1 MKKLLLVLSL
11 LFITATAGQ
20 AQLLSSKVAAPSPQ
34 KDAAAMAYETRTIEG
49 VPLPSVNGMRSATR
63 VSQYKPS
70 GYIYGTRIYSNVWS
84 DYSRVGLYVL
94 SPDQPL
100 STSIYE
106 GELFNTTRGIV
117 YYEGK
122 LWISHV
128 ERGFSIGDDNTVQTN
143 NRVSHYVFNMFT
155 GQLENYINPGYPGA
169 TGPGLAYDRY
179 TGIIYGCFSNNTLN
193 GNIFGT
199 LDPNTGIRTP
209 IAELDVM
216 LTGVVIDNNHRMW
229 GVERK
234 SGTLYEIDMTNGTLR
249 TVGKLGIVSAYMNSG
264 CVDPITGVYY
274 YNTCNLYESSLY
286 AIDTEN
292 CTATLV
298 YSFPTN
304 DEWSSMWMMTALSDR
319 VPAAPVNVQTSFN
332 GLNGTVSFIIPDVL
346 ANGNAASGT
355 VTYTVYM
362 NGVAKATGEAD
373 FGAEVSEAI
382 TMEHGGQA
390 IIAVALSNDQGESEI
405 VRKTITVGDAAV
417 PAPANVTLVKSG
429 NNFNLTWDAVDM
441 AGVTYNVMRYP
452 DEVQVATGLTA
463 TTFTEPVPSV
473 THTNFFYAVTAYVGN
488 AQSPSTR
495 SNYIATGSFGL
506 PYSNHFETQDRANEL
521 TYINANGDNK
531 VWTYAVNC
539 DLRGSHGIY
548 LPKPDAVSNG
558 WWGSTQPPS
567 DDWAITPGL
576 PLEAGKTYAVTYKVF
591 GTYADLENYRER
603 FEVMMGTS
611 PTVAAMTTTIQ
622 GPTIV
627 SNDNVNPL
635 TTTIVFAA
643 PGTGTYYIGLHGIS
657 NPGFWFGCLGI
668 DVSEGV
674 PSTAPNMPKS
684 MTVTP
689 NPNGELS
696 AEVSVG
702 VSRWNTLKQNITALN
717 RVELLANDQ
726 LVYTWENPTPGET
739 YTQTVTLPLD
749 GTYEFV
755 AVPYGTDGQ
764 AGIPRSVTAYVGVR
778 PPAAVASATLIET
791 SNPGEVTMSWTPV
804 STNIDGNAINTDKV
818 TYTVYNAGENPLI
831 TDTKETA
838 FTFQAMNYDTDPQQF
853 VRFYVTS
860 HFGSFYSSVAAYTPF
875 LLMGKPYTL
884 PFHETTTTDAMRYA
898 WLMSGDLAWDVSGED
913 QDVRAH
919 DGDGTFYFIS
929 GSTENQQGTMTSAKI
944 HVTGAEP
951 TLSLAYA
958 TLLNNT
964 NTLAVKVICDGATTT
979 LGTVTLAGASSN
991 FEWKTVDYDLSAYDG
1006 KDIQIEITGTVISHA
1021 ALLIDDIKVTAKE
1034 SAILGDV
1041 DGDGKVDVTD
1051 VNAVIN
1057 IILKTKTEAD
1067 YPGKADVDGD
1077 GKVDVTDVNAIIN
1090 LILKV
1095 A

>member
-1 MKKLLLVLSL
+1 MKKLILVFTLLGL
-11 LFITATAGQ
+11 TATAGH
-20 AQLLSSKVAAPSPQ
+20 AQLLNSKVTAPTPQSTAAT
-34 KDAAAMAYETRTIEG
+34 AVHEVRTIEG
-49 VPLPSVNGMRSATR
+49 VPLPSINGMRSATR

-70 GYIYGTRIYSNVWS
+70 GFIYGTRIYSNVWS

-100 STSIYE
+100 SSPIYE

-117 YYEGK
+117 FYEGK

-128 ERGFSIGDDNTVQTN
+128 ERGFSVGDDNTVQTN

-155 GQLENYINPGYPGA
+155 GQVEKYINPGFPGA

-179 TGIIYGCFSNNTLN
+179 TGTIYGCFSNNTLN

-216 LTGVVIDNNHRMW
+216 LTAVVIDNNHRMW
-229 GVERK
+229 GIERK
-234 SGTLYEIDMTNGTLR
+234 TGTLYEIDMTNGTLR
-249 TVGKLGIVSAYMNSG
+249 TVGKLGITSAYMNSG

-274 YNTCNLYESSLY
+274 YNTCNLYESTLY

-292 CTATLV
+292 CTATPV

-304 DEWSSMWMMTALSDR
+304 DEWSSMWMMTALSDA
-319 VPAAPVNVQTSFN
+319 VPAAPTNVQATFN
-332 GLNGTVSFIIPDVL
+332 GLDGTVSFKMPTKL
-346 ANGNAASGT
+346 ANGQIEAGAQA
-355 VTYTVYM
+355 TYKVFV
-362 NGVAKATGEAD
+362 NGVCAATGEAS
-373 FGAEVSEAI
+373 FGANVSEAV
-382 TMEHGGQA
+382 TLPHGGQA

-405 VRKTITVGDAAV
+405 VRQTVTVGDAAV
-417 PAPANVTLVKSG
+417 PAPATVTLAQNG
-429 NNFNLTWDAVDM
+429 NNFTVTWDAVNMD
-441 AGVTYNVMRYP
+441 GVTYNVTRYP
-452 DEVQVATGLTA
+452 DEVHVATGLTT
-463 TTFTEPVPSV
+463 TTFTEPVPSG
-473 THTNFFYAVTAYVGN
+473 THTNFFYTVTACVGN

-548 LPKPDAVSNG
+548 LPKPDAVSSG

-576 PLEAGKTYAVTYKVF
+576 PLEAGKTYSVTYKLF
-591 GTYADLENYRER
+591 GTYADMENYRER

-622 GPTIV
+622 GPTIL

-689 NPNGELS
+689 DPNGALQ

-702 VSRWNTLKQNITALN
+702 VSRWNTLKQNITALD

-755 AVPYGTDGQ
+755 AVPYGTDGE
-764 AGIPRSVTAYVGVR
+764 AGIPRSVTAYIGVR
-778 PPAAVASATLIET
+778 PPSNVASATLTET
-791 SNPGEVTMSWTPV
+791 SNPGEVTMTWPAVT
-804 STNIDGNAINTDKV
+804 TNIDGVNIDSNKV
-818 TYTVYNAGENPLI
+818 TYTIYDADENPLF
-831 TDTKETA
+831 TDISETSQ
-838 FTFQAMNYDTDPQQF
+838 TFQAMNYDTDPQQF
-853 VRFYVTS
+853 IRFYVTS
-860 HFGSFYSSVAAYTPF
+860 HFSSFYSSVSAYTPF
-875 LLMGKPYTL
+875 LLMGKPYEL
-884 PFHETTTTDAMRYA
+884 PFHETTTIDAMRYA

-913 QDVRAH
+913 ADVHAH
-919 DGDGTFYFIS
+919 DGDGTFYFIA
-929 GSTENQQGTMTSAKI
+929 GSAENQQGTMTSARI
-944 HVTGAEP
+944 HVTGDQP
-951 TLSLAYA
+951 KLSLACA
-958 TLLNNT
+958 TLLNST
-964 NTLAVKVICDGATTT
+964 NTLAVKVICDGTTTT
-979 LGTVTLAGASSN
+979 LGTTTLTGSSSN
-991 FEWKTVDYDLSAYDG
+991 FEWKTLEYDLSDYAG
-1006 KDIQIEITGTVISHA
+1006 KNIQIEFTGTVISHA
-1021 ALLIDDIKVTAKE
+1021 AVLIDDIRVTSTATG
-1034 SAILGDV
+1034 IVGDV
-1041 DGDGKVDVTD
+1041 DGDGKVDVSD

-1057 IILKTKTEAD
+1057 IILKTKNEND
-1067 YPGKADVDGD
+1067 YTGTADVDGD
-1077 GKVDVTDVNAIIN
+1077 GKVDVSDVNAIIN
-1090 LILKV
+1090 LILKQ
-1095 A
+1095 